1 MRRWEHWH
9 GRKNEW
15 LMVVSSLQVE
25 FDPKSLMN
33 GKGGQQV
40 RADNKKTEGDEVG
53 AGKKDL
59 DSYCS

>member
-1 MRRWEHWH
+1 MEERMN
-9 GRKNEW
+9 GSW
-15 LMVVSSLQVE
+15 LCHHCKWNLI
-25 FDPKSLMN
+25 PKSLMN

-40 RADNKKTEGDEVG
+40 GADKKKTVGDEVG

>member
-1 MRRWEHWH
+1 MHR
-9 GRKNEW
+9 
-15 LMVVSSLQVE
+15 
-25 FDPKSLMN
+25 FFPKWMMN

-40 RADNKKTEGDEVG
+40 GADNKKTEGDEVG